1 MATAG
6 VGIVYGHRPLGPPNE
21 GGLPSTARRPM
32 PLRLVIAAVALT
44 SSLALAACG
53 SDTEKAEEQTSPAQ
67 ARAEIGE
74 VRAALDTAVA
84 SLREGDAK
92 AAENAVSEGYL
103 QHFEKVEGPLGAVDA
118 ELNEKLEDGIRED
131 LRDKIR
137 DGGSVAEVTRMVG
150 DLKADLATAERKLR

>member
-1 MATAG
+1 
-6 VGIVYGHRPLGPPNE
+6 
-21 GGLPSTARRPM
+21 M
-32 PLRLVIAAVALT
+32 PLRPVVAALALV

-53 SDTEKAEEQTSPAQ
+53 SDKETEKAEEQTSPAQ

-74 VRAALDTAVA
+74 VRAALDQAVA

-137 DGGSVAEVTRMVG
+137 DGAPVTEVTRMVS
-150 DLKADLATAERKLR
+150 DLKADLATAEQKLR